1 MNQGWFLH
9 QHQVL
14 LANRIVVLEQSSHLL
29 QIVWDVFEVREVA
42 DSHQR
47 VDEEEAIVVEL
58 PFAPPVLYFPPPNC
72 VNTRFLKFMDPSM

>member
-14 LANRIVVLEQSSHLL
+14 LANRIEVLEQSSHLL

-42 DSHQR
+42 DSHQG
-47 VDEEEAIVVEL
+47 VDEEEVV
-58 PFAPPVLYFPPPNC
+58 Y
-72 VNTRFLKFMDPSM
+72 RR